1 MQLPQDEY
9 DMEEATGYKTDAS
22 DEDTIYQVSLR
33 VTSSLVYRWMVN
45 AHVPAYSAQAMSQC
59 TMQNVMAFGN
69 GSTAD
74 GAMQGYEWFQQGAN
88 VYPWHTARVS
98 NTEFIEDAEALIPEG
113 PARKT
118 GAELT
123 RTQRRRAERRRAE
136 QRRRLA
142 AASSEALEEDD
153 TNTISSEQHI
163 LAEAT
168 PTSSASNA
176 GEVSEITRTQ
186 RRRLQRRRAEQRL
199 QMEMQQQ
206 YKVSQFEGDCAS
218 SAFIADGHAEVLKL
232 GRFQQARRFD
242 RREAP
247 HKAEQEVHVEH
258 SENHEID
265 TNKQFPRLGASIPC
279 IHAVS
284 DASSTCAR
292 SSCSLCSTP
301 ASRDASPTVSEPD
314 DTHEEEEKG
323 AKFSIDDLMRW
334 RPDVRKSERSE
345 IYLSACRITDDQKP
359 QELDFE
365 NHVLRRHSFES
376 EVMAFKPS
384 PTSWVARQELRRN
397 RDANAQCLTDD
408 ELVRRMKS
416 ILNKLTVEKFPT
428 LSKQL
433 VSCGIQTA
441 AHLEILINEIVAKA
455 TTQHHF
461 IDMYAD
467 LCSMLHA
474 HVSNESRD
482 DSSMNVKKVL
492 LNACQDSFESHLTTL
507 ASLQTE
513 EEANQLDKSQMIG
526 TLKFIGA
533 ILLRKMLASKV
544 MFYIFEELIGLSH
557 LSEALECL
565 VTLLRVVG
573 PSFDHSHREGL
584 SEIFDQVAA
593 FASDHMIRPRVRWL
607 LKDVLELRA
616 CGWQDSKTKRID
628 SSSSLEEVA
637 QKFDD
642 VDDCFDKATMQKEL
656 ASTFG
661 DLLLS
666 QNMQKAVARIAAIN
680 VPPQLQAEQLCDLLQ
695 FMAEMNVETVR
706 ALGFKFI
713 VAIFTGSH
721 WMPSAFED
729 GFRNFTRLC
738 GEGRIKAPALAKV
751 IQDEMIPAFRPLVNR
766 GMLSSPFPRIY
777 S

>member
-1 MQLPQDEY
+1 MAAWCQEDDY
-9 DMEEATGYKTDAS
+9 DMGYKTDTS
-22 DEDTIYQVSLR
+22 DEETIYQASLR
-33 VTSSLVYRWMVN
+33 SHPFWYQGMVN
-45 AHVPAYSAQAMSQC
+45 AQMPAYGAQVTC
-59 TMQNVMAFGN
+59 QNIVQLGSIGAFDQ
-69 GSTAD
+69 S
-74 GAMQGYEWFQQGAN
+74 MQGYEWCPHSDDALQAMQAPNIEFAQDADSLMPVMGAM
-88 VYPWHTARVS
+88 VLES
-98 NTEFIEDAEALIPEG
+98 
-113 PARKT
+113 PARST

-136 QRRRLA
+136 QRRRLQLA
-142 AASSEALEEDD
+142 TSHFQEDEMS
-153 TNTISSEQHI
+153 TPQVPNAT
-163 LAEAT
+163 T
-168 PTSSASNA
+168 PTALVSGA
-176 GEVSEITRTQ
+176 GDAEITRTQ

-199 QMEMQQQ
+199 QMEMHQK
-206 YKVSQFEGDCAS
+206 YKEGQ
-218 SAFIADGHAEVLKL
+218 IEADGTISAYFADQTESHKQSRVQERRRSGTCVAAQSERRRTGEHHENLAIDNKCT
-232 GRFQQARRFD
+232 FQVI
-242 RREAP
+242 ETSLP
-247 HKAEQEVHVEH
+247 LTHT
-258 SENHEID
+258 S
-265 TNKQFPRLGASIPC
+265 
-279 IHAVS
+279 S

-292 SSCSLCSTP
+292 SSSSLCSILYSAET
-301 ASRDASPTVSEPD
+301 SPTPSELD
-314 DTHEEEEKG
+314 DVHEEG
-323 AKFSIDDLMRW
+323 DD
-334 RPDVRKSERSE
+334 DKS
-345 IYLSACRITDDQKP
+345 SADDSKKAC
-359 QELDFE
+359 L
-365 NHVLRRHSFES
+365 
-376 EVMAFKPS
+376 PS
-384 PTSWVARQELRRN
+384 RN
-397 RDANAQCLTDD
+397 RFDGRAQSLT
-408 ELVRRMKS
+408 EVETVQRMKS
-416 ILNKLTVEKFPT
+416 LLNKLTFERFAT

-433 VSCGIQTA
+433 ISCGTRSTA
-441 AHLEILINEIVAKA
+441 NLEILIREIISKA
-455 TTQHHF
+455 SAQHHS